1 MARKE
6 KIYRRM
12 PGRPFSPFYTGSLW
26 QGPDHLLWVESVF
39 FKESYKRFYYNDIQS
54 IVLQRTGTHLIWTFV
69 WGALALL
76 FGAIAFWVP
85 GPPHVSGTF
94 MVIFLAALLMNIIMG
109 PSCSVYLQTAVQRQK
124 ILSLKRV
131 RTANKVMTRIKAFV
145 EKQQGVWEKQ
155 KSVDAQKA
163 MLNFAPTASVG
174 APGTSPAGTSEKV
187 PQGPFNP
194 LLHQILFGL
203 FLVMGIFGCIQ
214 LLLKSLPLGLM
225 ETLMHGAAQIMVIVV
240 LVRWYRHLKGTM
252 IARINWLALVFIV
265 IQTAI
270 GYGLYFAAS
279 FQNPEINY
287 HHWAMFKMMFELQ
300 MTDHPVAL
308 AGNIIYGGGSLLL
321 GVFGLLVVQR
331 QYRNI
336 Q

>member
-1 MARKE
+1 
-6 KIYRRM
+6 M

-26 QGPDHLLWVESVF
+26 QGPDHLLWVESVL

-54 IVLQRTGTHLIWTFV
+54 VVLQRTGTHLIWTFV

-85 GPPHVSGTF
+85 GSPYVSGTF
-94 MVIFLAALLMNIIMG
+94 MAIFLTALLMNVIMG

-124 ILSLKRV
+124 IWSLKRV

-155 KSVDAQKA
+155 KSMDAQKA
-163 MLNFAPTASVG
+163 TLNSAPTDSVG
-174 APGTSPAGTSEKV
+174 VPGASLPGTSEKV
-187 PQGPFNP
+187 PQGPFKP

-203 FLVMGIFGCIQ
+203 FLVMGIFGCVQI
-214 LLLKSLPLGLM
+214 LLKNLPLGLM
-225 ETLMHGAAQIMVIVV
+225 ETLIHGAVQIMVIVA

-252 IARINWLALVFIV
+252 IAKINWLALAFIV

-270 GYGLYFAAS
+270 GYGLYFAVS

-300 MTDHPVAL
+300 MTDHPMAL

-331 QYRNI
+331 QYK
-336 Q
+336 